1 MADKKFFG
9 NDKVYVETEYDNVVV
24 IDPNK
29 VVNSDGTVEER
40 NVKQENLITY
50 ANLELSLIHI

>member
-1 MADKKFFG
+1 MADNKFFG

-24 IDPNK
+24 VDPNK

-40 NVKQENLITY
+40 NVKQENN
-50 ANLELSLIHI
+50 NLRQFGG